1 MAFAEDPF
9 NLLPSCSHRFY
20 LEVLFFCFFTDGSRK
35 NRNCAFILTAKAK
48 GKCVGSVWEAKIGQ
62 NNHPSWGD
70 VLHYDANGPLRNLR
84 LRMNGRKQSEDTV
97 KMPNTPWQTSGRRC
111 LIVSHRRAL
120 FFSFSFLLFAAVIFT
135 IWGLISAVVISS
147 VLVWSRD
154 ARKRTSPEVCI
165 PTATCHFSHGGHKSG
180 LKARKS
186 TQSQE
191 RDTAG
196 KLFSCLRD
204 PAACWP
210 LAERATCS
218 ADFQRYN
225 RSTFAALLLYL
236 HLSETGPAGCQR
248 LLSGYFVVYSP
259 FVLLKQK

>member
-1 MAFAEDPF
+1 MM
-9 NLLPSCSHRFY
+9 LT
-20 LEVLFFCFFTDGSRK
+20 VLSETC
-35 NRNCAFILTAKAK
+35 
-48 GKCVGSVWEAKIGQ
+48 GSVWTDTNSLKTGK
-62 NNHPSWGD
+62 
-70 VLHYDANGPLRNLR
+70 DATHALTNERPR
-84 LRMNGRKQSEDTV
+84 
-97 KMPNTPWQTSGRRC
+97 MPNCFTPLPR
-111 LIVSHRRAL
+111 LV
-120 FFSFSFLLFAAVIFT
+120 FFSSFSFFLFAAVIFT
-135 IWGLISAVVISS
+135 IWGLICAVVISS
-147 VLVWSRD
+147 VLVWSWD

-165 PTATCHFSHGGHKSG
+165 PTVTCHFSHGGHKSG
-180 LKARKS
+180 LRARKS

-191 RDTAG
+191 RDTAS

-204 PAACWP
+204 PAACWT

-236 HLSETGPAGCQR
+236 HLSETGPAGCQP